1 MIINVKVNPN
11 KKEQSINEQEGC
23 YIINLTSPAETS
35 PAEDNKANIELIK
48 MLAEHFNTNQMN
60 IRIKHGKNSRKKL
73 VEIVE

>member
-23 YIINLTSPAETS
+23 YIINLTS